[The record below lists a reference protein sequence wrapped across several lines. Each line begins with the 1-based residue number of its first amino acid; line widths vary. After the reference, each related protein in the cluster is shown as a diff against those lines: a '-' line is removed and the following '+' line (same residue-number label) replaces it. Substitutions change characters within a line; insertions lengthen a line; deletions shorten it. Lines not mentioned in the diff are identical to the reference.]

1 MSAESTS
8 LYRRH
13 RPGSFDEVV
22 GQQHVVRTLRN
33 AVEQGKVHHAYLF
46 VGSRGTGK
54 TSMAKI
60 LARSLNCERGGPT
73 VTPCGECE
81 SCITIA
87 AGTSI
92 DVIEM
97 DAASNRSVDDVRDLR
112 ERVAYAPA
120 GGRWKVYILDEA
132 HMLTK
137 EAWNAFLKTL
147 EEPPPNTV
155 FVLATTESHKV
166 MATIADRCQRFDF
179 QRPSLEQISEVL
191 NRVAAAES
199 IEVDAG
205 AVAMIARSASGSF
218 RDALGTLDQLVAYG
232 GDKVGLDEVLEM
244 LGAADA
250 ELLFDAID
258 AVAAEDPKAVLV
270 GVERMAQSGR
280 DPSQF
285 ARDLLAHLRHLLIT
299 QTTGEVPSSF
309 VVTTT
314 DAARLEAQAASVGAA
329 TLVRTI
335 DELANA
341 LTAVREG
348 DDARMAVEIAL
359 LKAARPDLDPSTEGL
374 LRRIERLEAQLTGG
388 PPPAGPVTDASPTVL
403 GGSATSAPRGAPA
416 SAPPAGGTPPVNDE
430 APVAEPA
437 EQVPES
443 REPVVAE
450 DEEPGPTVESSGA
463 AEMDEVRAEEAASES
478 PDAAADPVAEEPSV
492 DEDAEHP
499 GTVGDAATAGPA
511 GQSTL
516 DLPGVQRIW
525 PAVMDQLATT
535 APALA
540 AFFEEARPVGFDA
553 DSKVVEI
560 SFPAASTFNKRKA
573 EAPEQRERVTEAL
586 AAVAGEP
593 LRPTYVLADGEAPA
607 TAGEADKAAGAD
619 DAVDEEELL
628 RRLKSEFDA
637 EEVS

>member
-1 MSAESTS
+1 M
-8 LYRRH
+8 
-13 RPGSFDEVV
+13 V

-81 SCITIA
+81 SCVTIA
-87 AGTSI
+87 AGTSV

-155 FVLATTESHKV
+155 FVLATTEAHKV

-179 QRPSLEQISEVL
+179 QRPSLEQISEVVQ
-191 NRVAAAES
+191 RVSVAEG
-199 IEVDAG
+199 IEVEEG
-205 AVAMIARSASGSF
+205 AVATIARSAQGSF

-232 GDKVGLDEVLEM
+232 GDRVGLDDVLQL

-250 ELLFDAID
+250 ELLFGAVD
-258 AVAAEDPKAVLV
+258 AVIAEDPKGVLL
-270 GVERMAQSGR
+270 GVEEMARSGR

-285 ARDLLAHLRHLLIT
+285 ARDLLAHLRHLLVT
-299 QTTGEVPSSF
+299 QTIGEVPNTF
-309 VVTTT
+309 VVTAT
-314 DAARLEAQAASVGAA
+314 DQGRMQAQAEAIGAA

-335 DELANA
+335 DELSQA

-359 LKAARPDLDPSTEGL
+359 LKASRPDLDPSTEGL
-374 LRRIERLEAQLTGG
+374 LRRIERLEQRDGG
-388 PPPAGPVTDASPTVL
+388 SQAAGPVAAGDPPAPPVAKASSGPVPPTPPPAADAPPVDADEPAVEED
-403 GGSATSAPRGAPA
+403 APA
-416 SAPPAGGTPPVNDE
+416 E
-430 APVAEPA
+430 EEPA
-437 EQVPES
+437 
-443 REPVVAE
+443 
-450 DEEPGPTVESSGA
+450 
-463 AEMDEVRAEEAASES
+463 
-478 PDAAADPVAEEPSV
+478 
-492 DEDAEHP
+492 
-499 GTVGDAATAGPA
+499 ATGPA
-511 GQSTL
+511 GREIS
-516 DLPGVQRIW
+516 DLSLEQIVRVW
-525 PAVMDQLATT
+525 PSVLDQLLQT

-540 AFFEEARPVGFDA
+540 ATFEGARPVGFEDG
-553 DSKVVEI
+553 SVTI
-560 SFPAASTFNKRKA
+560 GFPADHLFNKRKA
-573 EAPEQRERVTEAL
+573 EAPDKREQMAAAL
-586 AAVAGEP
+586 ETVLGEQ
-593 LRPTYVLADGEAPA
+593 LRPLYAVFDEEAASAPA
-607 TAGEADKAAGAD
+607 DEGESGGMDHAAL
-619 DAVDEEELL
+619 VEKI
-628 RRLKSEFDA
+628 KSEFDA
-637 EEVS
+637 EEVG